1 MAKALFGHV
10 GVTPDLRLVSDNRRL
25 AQRVAELEAE
35 VVRLRE
41 RNAELAAAV
50 EVSDDLLLA
59 MPDAEPA
66 YS

>member
-10 GVTPDLRLVSDNRRL
+10 GNTPDMRLVADIRRL
-25 AQRVAELEAE
+25 SARVNELETE
-35 VVRLRE
+35 VARLRDL
-41 RNAELAAAV
+41 NADLAAAV

-59 MPDAEPA
+59 LPASQPA

>member
-10 GVTPDLRLVSDNRRL
+10 GNTPDMRLVADNRRL
-25 AQRVAELEAE
+25 TARVNELEVELA
-35 VVRLRE
+35 RLRDL
-41 RNAELAAAV
+41 NADLAAAV

-59 MPDAEPA
+59 LPAAQPA

>member
-10 GVTPDLRLVSDNRRL
+10 GTTADLRLVSDNRRL
-25 AQRVAELEAE
+25 VQRVAELEAE
-35 VVRLRE
+35 VLRLRE
-41 RNAELAAAV
+41 LNADLAAAV
-50 EVSDDLLLA
+50 EVSDGLLL